1 MKKTSLILAIVL
13 SVAFQG
19 NIFAAQPPI
28 ESSIEAFTQQIE
40 NNPDAALAYS
50 NRASLKFLKKDV
62 QGAIA
67 DFDKAIQIN
76 PSLQAFND
84 SNCLSLING

>member
-1 MKKTSLILAIVL
+1 MKKTSLILAVVM
-13 SVAFQG
+13 S
-19 NIFAAQPPI
+19 FALCGTVCAADTPI
-28 ESSIEAFTQQIE
+28 ESSIEAFTKQIE